1 MNALGRTIWAIAG
14 GHIPLASTGLEPAF
28 TSRDELVV
36 LNSGDTEAQI
46 TLTIYYAEREPVPGY
61 HLTVAARRVRR
72 VRMNDL
78 IDPEALPL
86 GQDYGVVVE
95 SDVPV
100 VVDMVRVDTS
110 QAALSR
116 TTIAAFAIVSQPDPS
131 PTPRQ
136 RTF

>member
-1 MNALGRTIWAIAG
+1 
-14 GHIPLASTGLEPAF
+14 
-28 TSRDELVV
+28 
-36 LNSGDTEAQI
+36 
-46 TLTIYYAEREPVPGY
+46 
-61 HLTVAARRVRR
+61 
-72 VRMNDL
+72 
-78 IDPEALPL
+78 
-86 GQDYGVVVE
+86 VVE

-136 RTF
+136 RTL